1 MYLAFDNIMYPV
13 PCTLRGHVYSQ
24 CHTQTLQV
32 VAARCWNTPGV
43 YIFVSDYQRVSFE
56 RPQAVA
62 YSIWDE
68 VEHDGIEVSLGLT

>member
-1 MYLAFDNIMYPV
+1 M
-13 PCTLRGHVYSQ
+13 
-24 CHTQTLQV
+24 
-32 VAARCWNTPGV
+32 AARCWNTPGV